1 MDESAPQT
9 QAIEITCYCVCMCE
23 CVCICVCVCVCVNIS
38 FLTSDVSFAGLVLHM
53 EVEDLC

>member
-9 QAIEITCYCVCMCE
+9 QAIEITCYCVCTCE
-23 CVCICVCVCVCVNIS
+23 CVCLCVCVCVDTS